1 MDAWRE
7 HDLATGPDN
16 SEADWPLRA
25 WVLVILGGFIAL
37 AIQQFANLPDQGS
50 EWGRRLVSAAI
61 LFLGVAGIAFGL
73 AWEKGRLVAA
83 IVIALLCGAIASG
96 SFIWNGVPNDGF
108 DPDGWHLVCGVLASA
123 FLLTLFQAGQGRAVG
138 WPEQWSP
145 AGLRA
150 WRRQAILYPDVHG
163 HFWTNALLLALSGLF
178 MLIALGIAH
187 LLAEMFW
194 LVKLDFL
201 RVALRKEWFVA
212 ILLGAAFGAALGLLR
227 DRGAIISALQRVAM
241 LVLRVL
247 APVVAAAILVFLA
260 ALLFTGLAPL
270 WSTGGTTPIMLAGA
284 LLALFLANAVVG
296 DRVEDES
303 RSTVLGVGAAA
314 LGLVLLPMVGIAAFS
329 SGLRIQQYGLS
340 PDRLWALTFIA
351 VAGITAITY
360 AIVIIGGHGWFAR
373 LRLANLRLVFVLAG
387 IALLLSTPLLG
398 FERIATAHQLARLAS
413 GRVSAEAFDYKA
425 LWFDYGPPGRAAIR
439 RLAASSANPIVRA
452 YAAKASRL
460 PNRWAEAPNVAA
472 RETGTP
478 LMRRLTILPAPV
490 PLDEALRQ
498 RLLDPE
504 ACGVGSEA
512 CVLRYVP
519 GQDYALVIRT
529 PAEKCEGCDETISLL
544 KRVKTGWSSEIAY
557 LATGEDAEAKGAAI
571 RAGHVEMRPVE
582 RRQLFIDGK
591 PVGEPIA
598 LENAAE
604 P

>member
-1 MDAWRE
+1 M
-7 HDLATGPDN
+7 ATNPDN
-16 SEADWPLRA
+16 RETDWPLRA
-25 WVLVILGGFIAL
+25 WVFVILGGLIAL
-37 AIQQFANLPDQGS
+37 AIQHLAGLPDQDW

-61 LFLGVAGIAFGL
+61 LFLGVGGVAFGL
-73 AWEKGRLVAA
+73 AWERGRLPAA
-83 IVIALLCGAIASG
+83 VIVALLCGLIASG

-108 DPDGWHLVCGVLASA
+108 GPDGWHLACGVLASA
-123 FLLTLFQAGQGRAVG
+123 FLLTLFQAGQDRAAG
-138 WPEQWSP
+138 WPAQWSL

-150 WRRQAILYPDVHG
+150 WRREAIHYPDVHG
-163 HFWTNALLLALSGLF
+163 HLWTNALLLGLSGLF
-178 MLIALGIAH
+178 MLLALGIAH

-194 LVKLDFL
+194 LVKLDVL
-201 RVALRKEWFVA
+201 RVALRKDWFVA
-212 ILLGAAFGAALGLLR
+212 LLLGGAFGAALGLLR

-247 APVVAAAILVFLA
+247 APVVAAAILIFLA
-260 ALLFTGLAPL
+260 ALPFTGLAPL

-284 LLALFLANAVVG
+284 MLALFLANAVVG
-296 DRVEDES
+296 DRAEDES
-303 RSTVLGVGAAA
+303 RSAILGASAAA

-329 SGLRIQQYGLS
+329 SGLRVQQYGLS

-351 VAGITAITY
+351 VAGITAIAY
-360 AIVIIGGHGWFAR
+360 AVAIIGPRGWFAR
-373 LRLANLRLVFVLAG
+373 LRRANLRLVFVLAG

-425 LWFDYGPPGRAAIR
+425 LWFDYGPPGRAAIK
-439 RLAASSANPIVRA
+439 RLAATSANPAVRA
-452 YAAKASRL
+452 YATKAMKL
-460 PNRWAEAPNVAA
+460 ETRWADAPNAAA
-472 RETGTP
+472 RETGTL

-498 RLLDPE
+498 RLLNYD

-519 GQDYALVIRT
+519 GQAYALVIRA
-529 PAEKCEGCDETISLL
+529 PAENCDKCSETISLL
-544 KRVKTGWSSEIAY
+544 RRVKTGWSNETAY
-557 LATGEDAEAKGAAI
+557 LATGGDATAMAAAI
-571 RAGHVEMRPVE
+571 RAGRVEMRPVE
-582 RRQLFIDGK
+582 RRQLFLDGK
-591 PVGEPIA
+591 PAGEPIA

>member
-1 MDAWRE
+1 M
-7 HDLATGPDN
+7 ATNPDN
-16 SEADWPLRA
+16 RETDWPLRA
-25 WVLVILGGFIAL
+25 WVFVILGGLIAL
-37 AIQQFANLPDQGS
+37 AIQQLADLPDQDW

-61 LFLGVAGIAFGL
+61 LFLGVGGVAFGL
-73 AWEKGRLVAA
+73 AWERGRLLAA
-83 IVIALLCGAIASG
+83 VIVALLCGLIASG

-108 DPDGWHLVCGVLASA
+108 GPDGWHLVCGVLASA
-123 FLLTLFQAGQGRAVG
+123 FLLTLFQAGQDRAAGRPA
-138 WPEQWSP
+138 QWSL

-150 WRRQAILYPDVHG
+150 WRREAIHYPDVHG
-163 HFWTNALLLALSGLF
+163 HLWTNALLLGLSGLF
-178 MLIALGIAH
+178 MLLALGIAH

-201 RVALRKEWFVA
+201 RVALRKDWFMA
-212 ILLGAAFGAALGLLR
+212 LLLGGAFGAALGLLR

-260 ALLFTGLAPL
+260 ALPFTGLAPL

-284 LLALFLANAVVG
+284 MLALFLANAVVG
-296 DRVEDES
+296 DRAEDES
-303 RSTVLGVGAAA
+303 RSTVLGASAAA

-329 SGLRIQQYGLS
+329 SGLRVQQYGLS

-351 VAGITAITY
+351 VGGITAIAY
-360 AIVIIGGHGWFAR
+360 AVAIIGPRGWFAR
-373 LRLANLRLVFVLAG
+373 LRRTNLRLVFVLAG
-387 IALLLSTPLLG
+387 IALVLSTPLLG

-425 LWFDYGPPGRAAIR
+425 LWFDYGPPGRAAIK
-439 RLAASSANPIVRA
+439 RLAATSANPAVRA
-452 YAAKASRL
+452 YATKAMKL
-460 PNRWAEAPNVAA
+460 ENRWADAPNAAA

-490 PLDEALRQ
+490 PLDEALRL
-498 RLLDPE
+498 RLLNYD

-519 GQDYALVIRT
+519 GQDYALVIRA
-529 PAEKCEGCDETISLL
+529 PAETCAKCSETISLL
-544 KRVKTGWSSEIAY
+544 RRVKTGWSGETAY
-557 LATGEDAEAKGAAI
+557 LATGDDARTKAAAI
-571 RAGHVEMRPVE
+571 RAGRIEMRPVE

-591 PVGEPIA
+591 PAGEPIA